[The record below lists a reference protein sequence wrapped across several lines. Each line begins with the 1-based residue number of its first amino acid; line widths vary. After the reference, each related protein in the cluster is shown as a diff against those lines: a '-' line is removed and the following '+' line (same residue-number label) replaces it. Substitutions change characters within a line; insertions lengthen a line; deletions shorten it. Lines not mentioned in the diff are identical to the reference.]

1 MTNFTAQQLKDYL
14 KSHEIDT
21 TVELNADLGF
31 YSIRFKSTDNY
42 VETIKYEIEHIDNDN
57 VLLQLTV
64 ESKVRN
70 TTIKLAS
77 GTEFFIEEF
86 DPYAFLETTFSR
98 NKIVSPANIKTVLAN
113 EIKAIIADVK
123 QYSV

>member
-1 MTNFTAQQLKDYL
+1 MTSYEQQLENYL
-14 KSHEIDT
+14 KNHGIDT
-21 TVELNADLGF
+21 TVELNSDLGF
-31 YSIRFKSTDNY
+31 YNIRFKSTDNHT
-42 VETIKYEIEHIDNDN
+42 ETIKYEIEHIDNDN

-64 ESKVRN
+64 NSKVRD

-77 GTEFFIEEF
+77 GTELFIEEL

-113 EIKAIIADVK
+113 EIQAIIDDVK
-123 QYSV
+123 QY

>member
-1 MTNFTAQQLKDYL
+1 MPFNEKQLENYL
-14 KSHEIDT
+14 KSHGIDA
-21 TVELNADLGF
+21 TVKLNSELGF
-31 YSIRFKSTDNY
+31 YSIQFRSTDNH

-64 ESKVRN
+64 NSKVRD

-77 GTEFFIEEF
+77 GTEFYIEEF

-113 EIKAIIADVK
+113 EVQTIINDVK
-123 QYSV
+123 QYGA

>member
-1 MTNFTAQQLKDYL
+1 MPFNEKQLENYL
-14 KSHEIDT
+14 KNHGIDT
-21 TVELNADLGF
+21 SVTLNSELGF
-31 YSIRFKSTDNY
+31 YSIRFESANNH

-64 ESKVRN
+64 NSKVRD

-77 GTEFFIEEF
+77 GTEFYIEEF

-98 NKIVSPANIKTVLAN
+98 NKIVSPANIKTVLAD
-113 EIKAIIADVK
+113 EVQSIIDDVK